1 MAYPKELRER
11 VLAKDEE
18 GLSQG
23 EIAEELAVSKSWV
36 NKVLQCYATY
46 GELFPPRKKMGR
58 PSKFTEQDREL
69 LCTWVSE
76 NPNLTL
82 AQFAA
87 KMTAHLGVDIT
98 QWNIFTNLKAMGYS
112 HKKNYCAKR
121 AEPPRHSSDA

>member
-1 MAYPKELRER
+1 MTYPLELRQR

-36 NKVLQCYATY
+36 NKVLQCYANY

-69 LCTWVSE
+69 LCTWVRE

-82 AQFAA
+82 AQFAER
-87 KMTAHLGVDIT
+87 MTAHLGVDIT

-112 HKKNYCAKR
+112 HKKNSCAKR
-121 AEPPRHSSDA
+121 AEPSRHSGVA

>member
-1 MAYPKELRER
+1 MTYPIELRQR
-11 VLAKDEE
+11 VLVKDEE

-23 EIAEELAVSKSWV
+23 EIAEDLAVSKSWV
-36 NKVLQCYATY
+36 NKILRCYSTY

-58 PSKFTEQDREL
+58 PSKFTEQDREML
-69 LCTWVSE
+69 RTWVSE

-112 HKKNYCAKR
+112 HKKNCCAKR
-121 AEPPRHSSDA
+121 TEPSRHSDDA

>member
-1 MAYPKELRER
+1 MTYPMELRKR

-46 GELFPPRKKMGR
+46 GVLFPPRKKMGR

-69 LCTWVSE
+69 LCKWVSE

-87 KMTAHLGVDIT
+87 KMTDHLGVDIT

-112 HKKNYCAKR
+112 HKKNCCAKG
-121 AEPPRHSSDA
+121 AEPSKRSHDA